1 LEIVVKKYIKL
12 VFVLPILLSLPS
24 WAQDEETAKLGE
36 IEATGTALSNLS
48 NIGYE
53 EEKKKEVDELV
64 SIFNRPFR
72 MKQHIAAESLA
83 YLGHSDPII
92 FDLVEKQL
100 LDNYQF
106 LQDSYDI
113 DWASW
118 LAKALGFSGNEKYL
132 LTLDILSSFAPDEKL
147 RKYATISKGYIK
159 KYKIFNPIIMN
170 FGEDNSQSATSSEAS
185 RLTLSLLRF
194 RNMLNS
200 SEPELHKLAAKRIFF
215 EGIIEDSI
223 TELMLFRI
231 DNPAPGTDRDTQK
244 WLKKSLCNSCRGFG
258 SRKTKS

>member
-1 LEIVVKKYIKL
+1 MKEYIKF

-24 WAQDEETAKLGE
+24 WAQDEETLKLGE
-36 IEATGTALSNLS
+36 IEATGSALSHS
-48 NIGYE
+48 SSIGYE

-132 LTLDILSSFAPDEKL
+132 LTLDILRSFAPDEKL

-170 FGEDNSQSATSSEAS
+170 FGDDNSQSCVFIRCTKSE
-185 RLTLSLLRF
+185 LFSLLRF
-194 RNMLNS
+194 RNMLKS